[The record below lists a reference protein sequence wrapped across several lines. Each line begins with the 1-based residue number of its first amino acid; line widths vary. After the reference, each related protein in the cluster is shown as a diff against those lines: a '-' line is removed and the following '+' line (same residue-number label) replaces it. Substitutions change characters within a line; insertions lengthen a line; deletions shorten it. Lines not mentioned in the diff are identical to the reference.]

1 MATHYSI
8 ADIYKYKETLLPIEE
23 LKIYLEDI
31 VQQIETELN
40 IIINNVDGNCF
51 NWRER
56 KIPSF
61 MNKYTSNDKIFLKI
75 NLEINKISDTNII
88 IISET
93 IEKLVESYV
102 ANLSENKNSLNIKNT
117 NNAANEHTNENT
129 DEHNNNDIYDKHDKD
144 TIQVKNKNLQS
155 SSLDKCADYLTKNIY
170 DKCYTQDISF
180 SKNYIDFL
188 INLKNKELFNKI
200 KNNFKKKNRR
210 I

>member
-129 DEHNNNDIYDKHDKD
+129 DEDSNNDIYNTHDKD

-170 DKCYTQDISF
+170 DK
-180 SKNYIDFL
+180 
-188 INLKNKELFNKI
+188 
-200 KNNFKKKNRR
+200 
-210 I
+210 